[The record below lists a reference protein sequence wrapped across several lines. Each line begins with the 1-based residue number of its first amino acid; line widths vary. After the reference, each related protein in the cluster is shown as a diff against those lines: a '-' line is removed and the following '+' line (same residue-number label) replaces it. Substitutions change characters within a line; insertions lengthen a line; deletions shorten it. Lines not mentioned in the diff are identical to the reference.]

1 MKTIPLFFVSGL
13 CLCAQSLDVKSLNGA
28 YHFVELAIVV
38 SVAGQPIETQNI
50 GGDLIFDGAGAYR
63 LTAQRGLG
71 SGAAQSFET
80 AGNYTVSP
88 AGLVIFLD
96 PANSDLNLNAR
107 LGAGGT
113 VLIGSSVEAN
123 NGTRDI
129 LVGVGASN
137 WQDGP
142 PEAHLTG
149 SYAGAS
155 FLLPDGSIDA
165 LTTAFVELS
174 ADGAGGFS
182 TVIATGQSANQKS
195 LTKRQAI
202 VGAQYKLGP
211 DGAGNATFGD
221 SATLLAGSRQIF
233 VSSDGEILLGFSP
246 DVSRREILVAVR
258 RSSPASVDGWK
269 GTWSIAELLA
279 DNDIAGAV
287 RMEASLGALE
297 ANGSGGVRM
306 SQRRDPGESMRAWTV
321 INYVALGADGAAQLG
336 TFLEDGRSNLA
347 IGSTAFVSAEVGAAG
362 ANHRVHGILFGVTA
376 PAGPALDVRNAASL
390 APMTAGISAGELIT
404 LRGAGLAN
412 ATASASGGQPV
423 YELSGV
429 RVTINTVACPL
440 LFVSSD
446 QINLET
452 PASLVGDSALITVW
466 HGDAASNAVTVP
478 LSPASPG
485 VFTLDGSGAG
495 PAVSHADG
503 SLVSGDSPAAPG
515 ETVTVAVTGLGAAL
529 PAQSLRAFIGE
540 YQAAVLQVDPM
551 PGFPGV
557 YRVHIVVPAAAL
569 SGNTVP
575 LGLSSGGAFTSMAD
589 IAIR

>member
-1 MKTIPLFFVSGL
+1 MKTFPLFFVSGL
-13 CLCAQSLDVKSLNGA
+13 CLCAQSIDLKSLNGT

-38 SVAGQPIETQNI
+38 SHTGQPVETQNI

-63 LTAQRGLG
+63 LTAQRGFG
-71 SGAAQSFET
+71 SSAAQSFET
-80 AGNYTVSP
+80 AGNYAVSP
-88 AGLVIFLD
+88 AGVVLFLD
-96 PANSDLNLNAR
+96 PANSNLNLNAR

-113 VLIGSSVEAN
+113 VLIGSSVEASD
-123 NGTRDI
+123 GTRDLLI
-129 LVGVGASN
+129 GVGASN

-155 FLLPDGSIDA
+155 FLFPDGSIDA
-165 LTTAFVELS
+165 LTTAFVELR

-182 TVIATGQSANQKS
+182 TVIATGQSANQKN

-202 VGAQYKLGP
+202 VGAQYKLGL
-211 DGAGNATFGD
+211 DGAGNATFGE

-246 DVSRREILVAVR
+246 EVSRREMLVAVR
-258 RSSPASVDGWK
+258 RATPQSIADWK
-269 GTWSIAELLA
+269 GSWWIGEMLA
-279 DNDIAGAV
+279 DNEIAGAI

-297 ANGSGGVRM
+297 AGGSGGVRM
-306 SQRRDPGESMRAWTV
+306 SQRRDPGESMRAWTA
-321 INYVALGADGAAQLG
+321 INYAALGADGSAQFG
-336 TFLEDGRSNLA
+336 PFLEDERSNLA

-362 ANHRVHGILFGVTA
+362 ANHRVHGILFGVNA

-390 APMTAGISAGELIT
+390 APVTAGVSAGELIT

-412 ATASASGGQPV
+412 ATASAPDGQPV

-429 RVTINTVACPL
+429 HVTINTVACPL
-440 LFVSSD
+440 LFVSSE

-466 HGDAASNAVTVP
+466 HGNTASNAVIVP
-478 LSPASPG
+478 LLPTSPG
-485 VFTLDGSGAG
+485 VFTQDGSGTG

-503 SLVSGDSPAAPG
+503 SLVTADSPAAPG
-515 ETVTVAVTGLGAAL
+515 ETVTVAVTGLGASV
-529 PAQSLRAFIGE
+529 PTESLRAFVGE
-540 YQAAVLQVDPM
+540 YQTAVVQVDPL
-551 PGFPGV
+551 PSVRGA
-557 YRVHIVVPAAAL
+557 YRVQIVVPAAAL

-575 LGLSSGGAFTSMAD
+575 LGLGSGDAFTSLTD